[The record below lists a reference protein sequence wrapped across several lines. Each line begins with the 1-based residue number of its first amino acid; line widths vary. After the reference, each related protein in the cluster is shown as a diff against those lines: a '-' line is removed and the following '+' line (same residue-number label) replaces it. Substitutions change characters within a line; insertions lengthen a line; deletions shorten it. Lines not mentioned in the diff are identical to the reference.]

1 MNRSAEEVQDVGRE
15 NHDGGRIDRHY
26 IHNPLLYT
34 HTIDVSNAAALNRVS
49 QPEPVQVDVA
59 LSPFYFM
66 ELLIP
71 NPRRLPTN
79 DSNENASH
87 GGQVAHGGRGGRAAL
102 ELVDAPP
109 SYEEAAR
116 AHSETAEPPSYE
128 AATKSPGYNSPLFN
142 QDQDFRIP
150 VANSDPEPANHPV
163 VEDES
168 GHGSRGSFM
177 NWITTNL
184 CESFSCCCQYGWQ
197 YGPVWTCVIR
207 CLMILFLYFLLKCLV
222 FLIHYIKNH

>member
-1 MNRSAEEVQDVGRE
+1 MLNMNRSAEEVRDVGRE
-15 NHDGGRIDRHY
+15 NS
-26 IHNPLLYT
+26 NPLLST
-34 HTIDVSNAAALNRVS
+34 LTIDASNAVALNPVS
-49 QPEPVQVDVA
+49 QPEPVEVDVA

-66 ELLIP
+66 ELLINGIP

-79 DSNENASH
+79 DSNENTSH
-87 GGQVAHGGRGGRAAL
+87 GGQVAHGGRGGLAAL
-102 ELVDAPP
+102 ELEDAPP
-109 SYEEAAR
+109 TYEEVAR

-142 QDQDFRIP
+142 QDQDFRIL
-150 VANSDPEPANHPV
+150 VANSDPEPTNNPV

-207 CLMILFLYFLLKCLV
+207 CLMVLLLYFLLKCLV

>member
-1 MNRSAEEVQDVGRE
+1 MPYINRSAEEVQDVGRE
-15 NHDGGRIDRHY
+15 NSDGGRIDY
-26 IHNPLLYT
+26 
-34 HTIDVSNAAALNRVS
+34 RVS

-59 LSPFYFM
+59 LPPFYFM
-66 ELLIP
+66 ELLINGIP

-79 DSNENASH
+79 DSNENTSH
-87 GGQVAHGGRGGRAAL
+87 GGLVAHGGRGGRAAL
-102 ELVDAPP
+102 GLEDAPP
-109 SYEEAAR
+109 SYEVVAR

-150 VANSDPEPANHPV
+150 VANSDPEPTNDPV
-163 VEDES
+163 VDDES

-197 YGPVWTCVIR
+197 YEPVWTCVIR
-207 CLMILFLYFLLKCLV
+207 CLMVLLLYFLLKCLV

>member
-1 MNRSAEEVQDVGRE
+1 MNRGAEEDQDVGRE
-15 NHDGGRIDRHY
+15 NNDGRRIEPH
-26 IHNPLLYT
+26 IHNPLLST
-34 HTIDVSNAAALNRVS
+34 HTLDVSNAAVLN
-49 QPEPVQVDVA
+49 PEPVQVDIA

-71 NPRRLPTN
+71 NPRHLPAPAQEDT
-79 DSNENASH
+79 SH
-87 GGQVAHGGRGGRAAL
+87 GGQVAHGGRGQAGGL
-102 ELVDAPP
+102 EDAPP
-109 SYEEAAR
+109 SYEEVAR
-116 AHSETAEPPSYE
+116 TPGETAEPPSYE

-150 VANSDPEPANHPV
+150 VANSDPEPTNDPV
-163 VEDES
+163 VDDES

-184 CESFSCCCQYGWQ
+184 CESFSCFCQYGWQ
-197 YGPVWTCVIR
+197 YEPVWTCVIR
-207 CLMILFLYFLLKCLV
+207 CLMVLLLYFLLKCLV